1 MKEEST
7 KVGNYF
13 RKTDE
18 RLMQVNEDL
27 AKCTN
32 TQQDQK
38 FDIDKLFSTTNSHTS
53 RLNTAEEK
61 IAKLL
66 TDCVDLRETKTD
78 LTIYHAE
85 IKQMNETIKKTVET
99 ALTSEA
105 LTKNMIDFIHKYE
118 PIYVQR
124 QIS

>member
-1 MKEEST
+1 
-7 KVGNYF
+7 
-13 RKTDE
+13 
-18 RLMQVNEDL
+18 MQVNEDL

-85 IKQMNETIKKTVET
+85 IKQMNETIKKTVEIS
-99 ALTSEA
+99 LTSEA